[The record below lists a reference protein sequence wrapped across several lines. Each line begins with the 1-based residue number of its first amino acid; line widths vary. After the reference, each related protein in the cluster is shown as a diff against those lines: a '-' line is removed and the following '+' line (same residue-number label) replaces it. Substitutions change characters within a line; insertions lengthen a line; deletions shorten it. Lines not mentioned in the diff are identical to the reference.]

1 LVTLAVARSR
11 RAHAQQAGRAG
22 RAPRADARARRA
34 GEKLS
39 EIVGNMTAVAEGVLT
54 SRSAHALAQRLG
66 VEAPIIEGIFR
77 VIHEGADPV
86 AVVTEVMR
94 RGPEGAN

>member
-1 LVTLAVARSR
+1 MLMQKCMR
-11 RAHAQQAGRAG
+11 
-22 RAPRADARARRA
+22 ARARLA

-94 RGPEGAN
+94 RGPKGPSWGRFKGISASSAMAPTL